1 MAKNFFFW
9 HFLKIKIFFSAQECE
24 RKLTE
29 TEDKWKMEMQD
40 KIEGMKKLLDRES
53 QRCQD
58 MVNGAPPQSA
68 KNEENAES
76 NESVESL
83 KSIIS
88 RQNTIIDEMRLKMQK
103 LNGELL

>member
-1 MAKNFFFW
+1 M
-9 HFLKIKIFFSAQECE
+9 LLSAQECE

-68 KNEENAES
+68 KNKNGAES
-76 NESVESL
+76 SESVESL

-88 RQNTIIDEMRLKMQK
+88 RQNTIIDEMRLKIQK